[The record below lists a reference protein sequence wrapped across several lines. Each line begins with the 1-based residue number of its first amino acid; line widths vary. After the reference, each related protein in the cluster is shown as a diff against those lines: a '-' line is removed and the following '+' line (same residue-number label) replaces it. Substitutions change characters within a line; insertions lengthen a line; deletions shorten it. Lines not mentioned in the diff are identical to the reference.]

1 MFIQSYRTEPGGG
14 GGNPWLPDPE
24 LLFDHTQYIHVA
36 EVMLQ
41 IKTQFTYLSYRH
53 GTENVEENKGAVSE
67 ICTHQI
73 PVR

>member
-41 IKTQFTYLSYRH
+41 IKHISRTCLTDMVQRM
-53 GTENVEENKGAVSE
+53 
-67 ICTHQI
+67 
-73 PVR
+73 